1 MSKVLV
7 GGLDGFYFRMIGHF
21 REWEMLST
29 AGAAGTA
36 TRALGGREEV

>member
-7 GGLDGFYFRMIGHF
+7 GGLDGLYFRIIGHF

-29 AGAAGTA
+29 AGSA